1 MIKVFFEGS
10 IFLHQKRGGIS
21 KYIQKINENLFK
33 YNIKSIIFSPI
44 TINENLKINKK
55 NDIFYFRIKKIPKF
69 FTKFF
74 YFFNNLLTMFYI
86 KIFKPDI
93 LHFSYYNKALKN
105 FIRIPY
111 VLTIYDLI
119 HEKLKLDTQNFEK
132 SNLIKRAKHIICISN
147 QTKKELIRFY
157 KVKKEKISVIY
168 LGIDQNNFYKSK
180 RKKNKK
186 NFILFVGP
194 RNRYKN
200 FINFIKAY
208 SKSKYLIDTYKVV
221 CFGNERFNTS
231 ELETFDKLGI
241 IKNIIFK
248 SGNDSE
254 LYRNYRDASLFVTTS
269 LYEGFGLTPL
279 EAMKFGCPVICSN
292 IPTFKEVLGNSC
304 EYVNPRN
311 VQDIKKKIENVLRS
325 KEKQKKLIKN
335 GFKRIKKFSWKK
347 CTYETTQVYKRIIT

>member
-1 MIKVFFEGS
+1 MIKIFFEGS

-33 YNIKSIIFSPI
+33 YNIRSIIFSPI
-44 TINENLKINKK
+44 TINKNLKINKK
-55 NDIFYFRIKKIPKF
+55 NEFFYLKLKKIPKF

-74 YFFNNLLTMFYI
+74 YFFNNLLTIFYI

-93 LHFSYYNKALKN
+93 LHFSYYNNALKN
-105 FIRIPY
+105 FIKIPY

-119 HEKLKLDTQNFEK
+119 HEKLKLDTQKFEK
-132 SNLIKRAKHIICISN
+132 FDLIKRAKHIICISN
-147 QTKKELIRFY
+147 HTKRELIRFY
-157 KVKKEKISVIY
+157 NVKKEKISVIY
-168 LGIDQNNFYKSK
+168 LGIDQNNFI
-180 RKKNKK
+180 KNNTKKK

-208 SKSKYLIDTYKVV
+208 SKSKYLLDTYKVV
-221 CFGNERFNTS
+221 CFGNEKFSTS
-231 ELETFDKLGI
+231 EIEMFNKLGI

-254 LYRNYRDASLFVTTS
+254 LYRNYSYASLFVTTS

-279 EAMKFGCPVICSN
+279 EAMKCGCPVLCSN
-292 IPTFKEVLGNSC
+292 IPTFKQLFFC
-304 EYVNPRN
+304 IR
-311 VQDIKKKIENVLRS
+311 
-325 KEKQKKLIKN
+325 
-335 GFKRIKKFSWKK
+335 
-347 CTYETTQVYKRIIT
+347 